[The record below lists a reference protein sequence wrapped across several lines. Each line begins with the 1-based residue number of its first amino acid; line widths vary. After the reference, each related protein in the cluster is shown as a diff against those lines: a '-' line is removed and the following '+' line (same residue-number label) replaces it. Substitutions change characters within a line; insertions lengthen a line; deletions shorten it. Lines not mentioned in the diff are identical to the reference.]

1 MWRVWM
7 TGSGVVEIWVR
18 WLAGGVQDGL
28 SAVSCRGEIWGS
40 LISRKLAFAQKRQCS
55 GKITKQRGGEHDDK
69 RQDECE
75 ESWYCDVRLVVYVM
89 DGGWKREVEVV
100 ALDR

>member
-1 MWRVWM
+1 
-7 TGSGVVEIWVR
+7 VEIWVR

-28 SAVSCRGEIWGS
+28 SAVSCRGGIWGS
-40 LISRKLAFAQKRQCS
+40 LISRKLAFDQKRQCS
-55 GKITKQRGGEHDDK
+55 GKITKQREGEHDDK